1 MLNMLWDI
9 WIRDRRGFVMIL
21 LLSIAVS
28 LTGGISIV
36 MLVPMLGL
44 LEVST
49 GSVSALKLLTIPLQG
64 LSPVVQIVVIIG
76 IYFMLI
82 VLKAY
87 LGWLLRSEERR

>member
-1 MLNMLWDI
+1 MMNILRDI

-44 LEVST
+44 LEVSA
-49 GSVSALKLLTIPLQG
+49 GSVSALKLLTI
-64 LSPVVQIVVIIG
+64 
-76 IYFMLI
+76 
-82 VLKAY
+82 
-87 LGWLLRSEERR
+87 